1 MALRRT
7 VPAPGKRARAETL
20 MPAIFSI
27 EYFTR
32 LLGAFVVVLLLR
44 EFFSF
49 RRLLPA
55 KYLLTPLVTF
65 CVIIMALLAIHST
78 GMTRYSTFILM
89 GLVLSLIA
97 DTLLMIEE
105 ISLFKHGLVFFLAAH
120 CLYLGAFTIGYSFG
134 LWHVAALLAI
144 YSGLLLLYRGI
155 YRATGAH
162 HFAVLAYMFVLGTML
177 FFAISHVG
185 EAGSTRPVLLPA
197 GAALFVISDVVLAI
211 NAFIKRIPHSTVL
224 TWSLYAPAQL
234 FFALSCFY

>member
-1 MALRRT
+1 
-7 VPAPGKRARAETL
+7 

-27 EYFTR
+27 DYFVQ
-32 LLGAFVVVLLLR
+32 LLFVFAAVLLLR

-65 CVIIMALLAIHST
+65 CVIIFALLAIHSS

-89 GLVLSLIA
+89 GLVLSLVA

-105 ISLFKHGLVFFLAAH
+105 INLFKHGLIFFLTAH
-120 CLYLGAFTIGYSFG
+120 CFYLGAFTIGYAFSP
-134 LWHVAALLAI
+134 WHVAAILVLCAGILLF
-144 YSGLLLLYRGI
+144 YHKI
-155 YRATGAH
+155 YRKSGSH
-162 HFAVLAYMFVLGTML
+162 HVSVLVYMFVLAAML
-177 FFAISHVG
+177 FFAVSHVG
-185 EAGSTRPVLLPA
+185 ESGSTRPVLLPA
-197 GAALFVISDVVLAI
+197 GAVLFVISDVVLAI
-211 NAFIKRIPHSTVL
+211 NTFVKKIPHSTVL

>member
-1 MALRRT
+1 
-7 VPAPGKRARAETL
+7 

-27 EYFTR
+27 DYFVQ
-32 LLGAFVVVLLLR
+32 LLGAFAAVLLLR

-65 CVIIMALLAIHST
+65 CVILMALLAIHSS

-89 GLVLSLIA
+89 GLVLSLVA

-105 ISLFKHGLVFFLAAH
+105 INLFKHGLIFFLTAH
-120 CLYLGAFTIGYSFG
+120 CFYLGAFTIGYGFSP
-134 LWHVAALLAI
+134 WHIAVLLALCAGI
-144 YSGLLLLYRGI
+144 FFFYRKI
-155 YRATGAH
+155 YRASGAH
-162 HFAVLAYMFVLGTML
+162 HVSVLVYMLVLGAML
-177 FFAISHVG
+177 FFALSHVG
-185 EAGSTRPVLLPA
+185 DAGSTRPVLLPA
-197 GAALFVISDVVLAI
+197 GAVLFVVSDVVLAI
-211 NAFIKRIPHSTVL
+211 NAFIKKIPHSTVL